1 MLFWKILVLN
11 FIVFN
16 ANVNTEWKLRREE
29 SGVKIYTRNVK
40 GSPFE
45 EFKGEVIINHTT
57 LTGVLDLITDVKNY
71 PKNFPNCSSSQLLE
85 RKGKYDDI
93 HYITIKAPWPVIDR
107 DAIYEETTTI
117 SQDGKHAQIRLIPRG
132 DYKAENKNFIRVY
145 NGSGFWDL
153 EEIAPK
159 TVRVIYQFH
168 ADPAGE
174 IPAWIA
180 NSVIVINP
188 LKTLESIR
196 SKTSR
201 D

>member
-1 MLFWKILVLN
+1 MLFLKILFLN
-11 FIVFN
+11 FILL
-16 ANVNTEWKLRREE
+16 NTGSDTGWRLRKEE
-29 SGVKIYTRNVK
+29 SGVKIYTRSVK

-45 EFKGEVIINHTT
+45 EFRGIVTIQKTSMT
-57 LTGVLDLITDVKNY
+57 SVLDLITDVQNY
-71 PKNFPNCSSSQLLE
+71 PNNFPNCSSSQLLE
-85 RKGKYDDI
+85 RKGKYDDV
-93 HYITIKAPWPVIDR
+93 HYITIKAPWPVNDR
-107 DAIYEETTTI
+107 DAIYEEITSIT
-117 SQDGKHAQIRLIPRG
+117 QDGKHAQIQLIPRG
-132 DYKAENKNFIRVY
+132 DYKAEKKNFIRVH

-153 EEIAPK
+153 EEVAPN
-159 TVRVIYQFH
+159 TIQVIYQFH

-196 SKTSR
+196 SKTTR